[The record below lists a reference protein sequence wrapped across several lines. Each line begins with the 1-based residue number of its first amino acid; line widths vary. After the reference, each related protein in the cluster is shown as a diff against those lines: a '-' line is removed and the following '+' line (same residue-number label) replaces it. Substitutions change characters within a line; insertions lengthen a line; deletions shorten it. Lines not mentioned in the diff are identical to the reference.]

1 MMTAPAA
8 PSGLVRTK
16 RATTPAAVSFGARVA
31 EAVPW
36 ATSMLVAMA
45 SAVADTRVEP
55 RVGQVDQ
62 QVDDDEPE
70 GDEEDQRLHHWI
82 VAVGDRVDHEPAD
95 AVQGEHGLGDHG
107 PADKERELC
116 PDERDDREHRV
127 LERVP
132 DDDRAL

>member
-16 RATTPAAVSFGARVA
+16 RATTPARVSFGARVA
-31 EAVPW
+31 EAVAW
-36 ATSMLVAMA
+36 ASSMLVAMGVSSLGGGLRPPSEPRSA
-45 SAVADTRVEP
+45 GKPSRVASSWSLSPSAVANARVEP

-82 VAVGDRVDHEPAD
+82 VAVGDRVDHEPPD
-95 AVQGEHGLGDHG
+95 AV
-107 PADKERELC
+107 
-116 PDERDDREHRV
+116 
-127 LERVP
+127 
-132 DDDRAL
+132 